1 MAAWFMLQST
11 SVGRNT
17 KTLQNGGPTITPL
30 RCPLT
35 EATSAFAIHLARVG
49 RLARGVGPNS

>member
-1 MAAWFMLQST
+1 MAGESMLQSS
-11 SVGRNT
+11 SVCRNT

-30 RCPLT
+30 RCFLT
-35 EATSAFAIHLARVG
+35 EATSAFAFHLARVG

>member
-1 MAAWFMLQST
+1 MAGESMLQSS
-11 SVGRNT
+11 SVCRNT
-17 KTLQNGGPTITPL
+17 KTLQKWRADDFSL
-30 RCPLT
+30 RCFLT